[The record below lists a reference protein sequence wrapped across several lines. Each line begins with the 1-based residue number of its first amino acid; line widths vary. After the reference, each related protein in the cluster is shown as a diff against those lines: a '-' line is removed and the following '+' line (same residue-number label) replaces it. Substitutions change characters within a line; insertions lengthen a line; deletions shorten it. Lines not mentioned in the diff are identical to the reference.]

1 MGWGVT
7 YYKKLT
13 EVMAYISGRIL
24 RLDEDLEA
32 PNDHIDTLG
41 FGRFPRKHKYKV
53 VLRELRRRLTEHGA
67 MMDEWH
73 EKISWLWDWCQP
85 QGNQAYQLEW
95 DEMMGNIRRGNPVEP
110 AVFDGVD
117 EVQEETVLEVDLDDG
132 EDAEAGLIAEMET
145 HHIDERS
152 EGRADDTDNPKDN

>member
-1 MGWGVT
+1 
-7 YYKKLT
+7 
-13 EVMAYISGRIL
+13 
-24 RLDEDLEA
+24 
-32 PNDHIDTLG
+32 
-41 FGRFPRKHKYKV
+41 
-53 VLRELRRRLTEHGA
+53 
-67 MMDEWH
+67 MDEWH
-73 EKISWLWDWCQP
+73 EKISWLWDRCQP